1 MNFPTNK
8 PLSLRRPQSQFVGR
22 ERSGQA
28 GDAGSENDDVP
39 TFEWTKQV
47 VFSQHPRAK
56 YADLCN

>member
-1 MNFPTNK
+1 MLLFRNRRCPTHIRGMNLELSDEQ

-39 TFEWTKQV
+39 GI
-47 VFSQHPRAK
+47 A
-56 YADLCN
+56 